1 MKKAYLVVTGV
12 FILLIMLVIILYFS
26 LFYSTGKT
34 KDLKKMDL
42 INSSTE
48 AIENN
53 TGLLVGAVEAGSKG
67 VVNIKEGTII
77 TQETIDVYDNS
88 FTSNQIEVPSSY
100 LGLTK
105 EELQTQLNNERL
117 ALNEVERKGVLS
129 IEVTSFQDNHVVI
142 RKTINSELLEYEYYI
157 GVKNGYVVVFYKDKQ
172 NIFETTAIAYTSLP
186 EDFRQQVMEGIYVA
200 SLEELYSLLESMSS

>member
-172 NIFETTAIAYTSLP
+172 TIFETTAIAYTSLP